1 MILSR
6 VSFHISIIALS
17 ALLSSI
23 SLAVVDMKNANF
35 SQTWVDAEVPG
46 VGYDLRVQRTY
57 NSRSLFNGI
66 FGFGWCS
73 DFETKMN
80 ITAEGNLKIT
90 ECGAG
95 QEIFFSP
102 REVTRKD
109 IDQTISKII
118 AKMREEKVVGRT
130 EEFYKKTSSDLLE
143 LDLRRAQMAAQY
155 GVAVS
160 IKDGTKFFANG
171 REVEHVVFQKNYY
184 TRNLGDGSSQRFDT
198 KGRMTHMYDK
208 NGNFLKFEYDKD
220 NMTTVTDNNA
230 RKLTFRYYPNKKVKE
245 ITGPNS
251 LKAEYQYKDLDDL
264 SYVKNAWKNVYTYK
278 YDELHNLVQA
288 TWPDKTSIT
297 LKYDTKKD
305 WVTSFTDRQ
314 KCVESYGY
322 ELSKEN
328 PKGHYWSTV
337 KKVCGKE
344 VVADDKYEFWY
355 KQRGDGE
362 WVLSRVLSDV
372 KANLVDISYDESTGK
387 PTAIRRNQDRIV
399 FEYYNNGLVKT
410 KAGPNSKQTFKYEA
424 VNSKI
429 SDVITEYFNPKGE
442 KISTRTTSFKYD
454 PKGNLTFAQNSDGQK
469 VNMTYD
475 NKGRIASITDQA
487 KKLVKIQYEER
498 YGKPSIVTRPGLG
511 TIKVSYRST
520 GEIEKVDSKDGPSV
534 ALQVASTFNNMLDI
548 IAPATTDI
556 YL

>member
-1 MILSR
+1 MKSPSLIVLL
-6 VSFHISIIALS
+6 FAL
-17 ALLSSI
+17 ALIPKI

-46 VGYDLRVQRTY
+46 VGYDLRIQRTY

-80 ITAEGNLKIT
+80 ITAEGNLKVT

-95 QEIFFSP
+95 QEMFFSP
-102 REVTRKD
+102 REITRKD
-109 IDQTISKII
+109 IDKTIQKII
-118 AKMREEKVVGRT
+118 AKMKAEKVVGRT
-130 EEFYKKTSSDLLE
+130 EAYYKKTAASLLE
-143 LDLRRAQMAAQY
+143 LDMYRAQMANKY
-155 GVAVS
+155 GVTIPV
-160 IKDGTKFFANG
+160 KEGTKFYANG
-171 REVEHVVFQKNYY
+171 REVEHIIFQKTYY
-184 TRNLGDGSSQRFDT
+184 TRNLSDGSSQRFDT

-208 NGNFLKFEYDKD
+208 NGNFLKFEYDKEKLIL
-220 NMTTVTDNNA
+220 VSDNNS
-230 RKLTFRYYPNKKVKE
+230 RKLTFRYYSNKKIKE

-251 LKAEYQYKDLDDL
+251 LKAEYKFKDLDDL
-264 SYVKNAWKNVYTYK
+264 SYAKNAWKNVYTYN
-278 YDELHNLVQA
+278 YDELHNLTQA
-288 TWPDKTSIT
+288 TWPDKTSIV

-305 WVTSFTDRQ
+305 WVTSFVDRS
-314 KCVESYGY
+314 KCVETYGY

-355 KQRGDGE
+355 KQREDGE
-362 WVLSRVLSDV
+362 WVLSRILSDV
-372 KANLVDISYDESTGK
+372 KSNLTDISYDDTTGK
-387 PTAIRRNQDRIV
+387 PTAIRRNQDRVV
-399 FEYYNNGLVKT
+399 FEYYANGLVKT
-410 KAGPNSKQTFKYEA
+410 KTGATNKQSFKYDGI
-424 VNSKI
+424 NNKI
-429 SDVITEYFNPKGE
+429 SEVITEYFNQKGV
-442 KISTRTTSFKYD
+442 KVSTRTATFKYD
-454 PKGNLTFAQNSDGQK
+454 AKGNLTYAQNSDGQK

-475 NKGRIASITDQA
+475 NKGRIASIKDQA
-487 KKLVKIQYEER
+487 KKLVRIQYEER
-498 YGKPSIVTRPGLG
+498 YGKPSLVTRPGLG
-511 TIKVSYRST
+511 TIKVSYKPS
-520 GEIEKVDSKDGPSV
+520 GEIEKVDSKDGPNV

>member
-1 MILSR
+1 MKSPWLYL
-6 VSFHISIIALS
+6 VFALS
-17 ALLSSI
+17 ALLSSV
-23 SLAVVDMKNANF
+23 SYAVVDMKNANF

-73 DFETKMN
+73 DFETRMN

-102 REVTRKD
+102 REISRKD
-109 IDQTISKII
+109 IDNTIQKIVSKLR
-118 AKMREEKVVGRT
+118 AEKVVGRT
-130 EEFYKKTSSDLLE
+130 EEYHKKISTELLE
-143 LDLRRAQMAAQY
+143 LDMKRAQMALQH
-155 GVAVS
+155 GVAIP
-160 IKDGTKFFANG
+160 IKEGTKFYANG
-171 REVEHVVFQKNYY
+171 REVEHVVFQKTFY

-220 NMTTVTDNNA
+220 NMTQVVDNNS
-230 RKLTFRYYPNKKVKE
+230 RKLTFRYYSNKKVKE

-251 LKAEYQYKDLDDL
+251 MKAEYQYKDLDDL
-264 SYVKNAWKNVYTYK
+264 VFAKNAWKNTYTYK
-278 YDELHNLVQA
+278 YDELHNLTQA
-288 TWPDKTSIT
+288 TWPDKTAIV

-305 WVTSFTDRQ
+305 WVTSFTDRN
-314 KCVESYGY
+314 KCNESYNY

-355 KQRGDGE
+355 KQRADGE
-362 WVLSRVLSDV
+362 WALSRVLSDV
-372 KANLVDISYDESTGK
+372 KGNLTDISYDDTTGK
-387 PTAIRRNQDRIV
+387 PTAIRRNQDRLV
-399 FEYYNNGLVKT
+399 FEYFPNGLVKT
-410 KAGPNSKQTFKYEA
+410 KAGATAKQSFKYEGI
-424 VNSKI
+424 NSKI
-429 SDVITEYFNPKGE
+429 SDVTTEYFNQKGE
-442 KISTRTTSFKYD
+442 RVSTRTTTFKYD
-454 PKGNLTFAQNSDGQK
+454 PKGNLTYAQNSDGQK

-498 YGKPSIVTRPGLG
+498 YGKPAVVTRPGLG
-511 TIKVSYRST
+511 TIKVSYKSS

>member
-1 MILSR
+1 MK
-6 VSFHISIIALS
+6 
-17 ALLSSI
+17 SSLIYLVI
-23 SLAVVDMKNANF
+23 SLSFFISTYSYAVVDMKNANF
-35 SQTWVDAEVPG
+35 SQTWVDMEAPG
-46 VGYDLRVQRTY
+46 SGYDLRVQRTY

-109 IDQTISKII
+109 VEQTIQKIV
-118 AKMREEKVVGRT
+118 AKMKDEKVVGRT
-130 EEFYKKTSSDLLE
+130 DEFYKKTSNELLE
-143 LDLRRAQMAAQY
+143 QDLKRAQLAIQY
-155 GVAVS
+155 S
-160 IKDGTKFFANG
+160 IAIPVKEGTKFFANG
-171 REVEHVVFQKNYY
+171 REVENIVFQKTHY
-184 TRNLGDGSSQRFDT
+184 TRTLGDGSSQRFDL

-208 NGNFLKFEYDKD
+208 NGNFLKFEYNKE
-220 NMTTVTDNNA
+220 NLTVVADNNS
-230 RKLTFRYYPNKKVKE
+230 RKLNFRYYSNRKVKE
-245 ITGPNS
+245 ITGPNG
-251 LKAEYQYKDLDDL
+251 LKSEYKYKDLDDL
-264 SYVKNAWKNVYTYK
+264 SYAKNAWKGVHTYK
-278 YDELHNLVQA
+278 YDELHNMTQA
-288 TWPDKTSIT
+288 NWPDKTSIN
-297 LKYDTKKD
+297 LKYNTKKD
-305 WVTSFTDRQ
+305 WVTSFTDRF
-314 KCVESYGY
+314 KCTESYGY

-344 VVADDKYEFWY
+344 IVANDKYEFWY
-355 KQRGDGE
+355 KQRPDGE
-362 WVLSRVLSDV
+362 WALSRILSDV
-372 KANLVDISYDESTGK
+372 KSNLTDITYDDTTGR
-387 PTAIRRNQDRIV
+387 PTAIRRNQERIV
-399 FEYYNNGLVKT
+399 FEYYPNGLVKT
-410 KAGPNSKQTFKYEA
+410 KAGSNTKQAFKYEGI
-424 VNSKI
+424 NNKI
-429 SDVITEYFNPKGE
+429 SDVTTEYFNQKGE
-442 KISTRTTSFKYD
+442 KVSTRTTTFKYD
-454 PKGNLTFAQNSDGQK
+454 TKGNLTYAQNSDGQK

-498 YGKPSIVTRPGLG
+498 YGKPSVVTRPGLG
-511 TIKVSYRST
+511 TIKVSYRPS